1 MIGENLKTKSG
12 VIKHFAPESQFHY
25 CPHPLLW
32 QAVCHQFKGKL
43 EAKKENGKSEV
54 SSPSV
59 IELQLMVII
68 LLVIYRWIV

>member
-54 SSPSV
+54 TVSD
-59 IELQLMVII
+59 
-68 LLVIYRWIV
+68 